1 MELLV
6 LVPRSNLDILGSN
19 EEGIIQLFGVDNEV
33 LNRIAKRTHVDESGC
48 WIYVSGKARYST
60 ICYGGNKHKLVHRT
74 VYELVVGAIP
84 EYMVVMHTCD
94 NTHCV
99 CPAHLKVGTVK
110 ENNTDR
116 TNKNRNGS
124 PKNTI
129 NTAKINFQQAEEA
142 RRRYKAG
149 ESMGTLSRYFGIS
162 IQSMSRIMKNQLHTT
177 GVLFVGGRNDWD
189 RLMDMRIINEESGC
203 WEILRDNRY
212 GRIMINSK
220 QKAAHRVSYELFN
233 KCTLKEG
240 EKVLHKCDNK
250 YCIRPEH
257 LFKGTIKDNTI
268 DMMKKGRHPI
278 QKLIPKKVEEIRGL
292 LNENKTIVSIAR
304 LYGVSRT
311 AIHSIKSGTTWAH
324 VQ

>member
-1 MELLV
+1 
-6 LVPRSNLDILGSN
+6 
-19 EEGIIQLFGVDNEV
+19 
-33 LNRIAKRTHVDESGC
+33 
-48 WIYVSGKARYST
+48 
-60 ICYGGNKHKLVHRT
+60 
-74 VYELVVGAIP
+74 
-84 EYMVVMHTCD
+84 
-94 NTHCV
+94 
-99 CPAHLKVGTVK
+99 
-110 ENNTDR
+110 
-116 TNKNRNGS
+116 
-124 PKNTI
+124 
-129 NTAKINFQQAEEA
+129 
-142 RRRYKAG
+142 
-149 ESMGTLSRYFGIS
+149 
-162 IQSMSRIMKNQLHTT
+162 
-177 GVLFVGGRNDWD
+177 
-189 RLMDMRIINEESGC
+189 
-203 WEILRDNRY
+203 
-212 GRIMINSK
+212 MINSK